1 MALFIDGPPHHFDQ
15 MSQRSKGPR
24 RVFYKVLFFNFF
36 APAFHHQLPCVAN
49 DDTIRVEH
57 WHNLE
62 DKAVSEGTCHLGAPW
77 LSSYEDQLNIERKQ
91 SLQHR

>member
-1 MALFIDGPPHHFDQ
+1 MAPLVILI
-15 MSQRSKGPR
+15 RCLKGKKALG
-24 RVFYKVLFFNFF
+24 VFFTRFCLCFFYVLVS
-36 APAFHHQLPCVAN
+36 AFHHQLPCVAN
-49 DDTIRVEH
+49 DDTIGVKH

-77 LSSYEDQLNIERKQ
+77 LSSYEDQLSIERKQ